1 MDRRVDDVAARTREL
16 HVGPLLRDWRQRR
29 RLSQLEL
36 ALTASTSA
44 RHISF
49 IETGRAQPSREM
61 VLRLAEQLD
70 VPARARNAL
79 LVAAGHAPAY
89 SETPLDAP
97 SMRAVRDAI
106 DTILSGHEPYPA
118 LVMDDGWNLVAAN
131 AGVHRLLA
139 GVDQELL
146 RPPANVMR
154 LALHPRGLAPRIV
167 NLPQWREHLLARL
180 HRQIIAGGGAELR
193 SRYDEV
199 HGYGPDLDEHP
210 EQPSP
215 DDLVVPLRLRST
227 AGELSFFSTVATFGT
242 PRDITVTELS
252 IESFFPADEASRRAL
267 AAAR

>member
-1 MDRRVDDVAARTREL
+1 VDRRVDDVVAPTREL

-61 VLRLAEQLD
+61 VLRLAEHLD

-131 AGVHRLLA
+131 AGLRRLLP
-139 GVDQELL
+139 GVDQQLL

-167 NLPQWREHLLARL
+167 NLPQGREHLLARL
-180 HRQIIAGGGAELR
+180 HRQIIAGGAELR
-193 SRYDEV
+193 SLYDEV
-199 HGYGPDLDEHP
+199 RAYGPDLAEQP

-215 DDLVVPLRLRST
+215 DDLVVPLRLRSP
-227 AGELSFFSTVATFGT
+227 AGELAFFSTVATFGT
-242 PRDITVTELS
+242 PRDITLTELS
-252 IESFFPADEASRRAL
+252 IESFFPADEATRRAL
-267 AAAR
+267 AAPS